1 MSSFKNYDFSQLHK
15 LINTTENYVTNA
27 IFKVLLSLAF
37 ECKRS
42 ESHFSFPKQD
52 SFYIHSTSV
61 TDFFFF
67 RIPRVKHSHPPTETA
82 LATKS
87 T

>member
-67 RIPRVKHSHPPTETA
+67 QNSKSQTLSSPNRNCPT
-82 LATKS
+82 TKS